1 MTIEELK
8 KGYVNEVNYQKKML
22 KNLKSWFNL
31 FFMISTIGVVL
42 IYYYHAKNSLVVYY
56 WYSSLCFRS
65 FRYVDLWLWT
75 MEGST
80 EFKLVD
86 R

>member
-42 IYYYHAKNSLVVYY
+42 IY
-56 WYSSLCFRS
+56 
-65 FRYVDLWLWT
+65 
-75 MEGST
+75 
-80 EFKLVD
+80 
-86 R
+86 